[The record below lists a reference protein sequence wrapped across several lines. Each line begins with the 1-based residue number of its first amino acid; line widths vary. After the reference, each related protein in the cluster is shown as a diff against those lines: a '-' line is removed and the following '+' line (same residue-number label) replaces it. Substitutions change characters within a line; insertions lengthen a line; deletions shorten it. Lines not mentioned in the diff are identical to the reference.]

1 MVDCRQLISNLISHS
16 WHCQILRSADPTAS
30 IGASHHRPRRCSRN
44 TRTRPRTP
52 GQPRSNH
59 CTSKDV
65 SCVRP
70 YPSLWPSFDPFRG
83 GASCAYSSCT
93 GAPITSRPSS
103 LVVFRSSYA
112 GRLRLRLGYPTQ
124 SRRCHSQTRRVCAKD
139 GRDGRD
145 AGRVFGASTWCL
157 RWWPADTFIRVRA
170 AGVKRSICTRPTSS
184 AGIQPK

>member
-1 MVDCRQLISNLISHS
+1 MVDCRQLISNLISLP
-16 WHCQILRSADPTAS
+16 WHLQNLRSAGPTAS
-30 IGASHHRPRRCSRN
+30 IGASLHRHHRRCSRN

-59 CTSKDV
+59 CASKDV

-70 YPSLWPSFDPFRG
+70 HPSLWPRFDPFRG

-93 GAPITSRPSS
+93 GAPITSLPSS

-112 GRLRLRLGYPTQ
+112 RRLRLYLGYATQ

-139 GRDGRD
+139 GRD

-157 RWWPADTFIRVRA
+157 RWWRPADTFIRVRA